1 MTCMKF
7 FLLKGP
13 LDPELKAQAPGLAS
27 ATVSVTRGRVV
38 VSHAVSHYRKIP

>member
-1 MTCMKF
+1 MKF

-27 ATVSVTRGRVV
+27 ATVSVTRGRA
-38 VSHAVSHYRKIP
+38 VSHVVSHYRKIP